1 MTKGGTKTF
10 CGTPEYLAPEILENK
25 GHGKGVDWWAL
36 GTLVFE
42 MLSGLPPYY
51 DTNVQRMYHKIL
63 HEPLRFP
70 KGERLQM
77 SEPAKDLLKN
87 MLERKVSDRLG
98 CIGGANDIKSSSF
111 FEHLDFMVVLNR
123 GYTPEFKPPAAQNLT
138 DVRNFDTE
146 FTSELAA
153 DSMVVTHM
161 TDTMQVHLFLLF
173 HTSHIPFKMPPH
185 TTYKSTLVTPPL
197 FLYPP
202 HIILALPFFS
212 NRCRRRLVLTVLPT
226 RIIE

>member
-1 MTKGGTKTF
+1 M
-10 CGTPEYLAPEILENK
+10 ENK

-70 KGERLQM
+70 KGERLQL
-77 SEPAKDLLKN
+77 SEPAKDLLKG

-98 CIGGANDIKSSSF
+98 CGAGGAVDMKRASF
-111 FEHLDFMVVLNR
+111 FASLDMNKVVAR
-123 GYTPEFKPPAAQNLT
+123 AYEPEFKPPAASSLT

-146 FTSELAA
+146 FTSEQAA
-153 DSMVVTHM
+153 DSMVVSHM
-161 TDTMQVHLFLLF
+161 TATMQEKTRFDGF
-173 HTSHIPFKMPPH
+173 
-185 TTYKSTLVTPPL
+185 TYED
-197 FLYPP
+197 
-202 HIILALPFFS
+202 
-212 NRCRRRLVLTVLPT
+212 NRMK
-226 RIIE
+226 